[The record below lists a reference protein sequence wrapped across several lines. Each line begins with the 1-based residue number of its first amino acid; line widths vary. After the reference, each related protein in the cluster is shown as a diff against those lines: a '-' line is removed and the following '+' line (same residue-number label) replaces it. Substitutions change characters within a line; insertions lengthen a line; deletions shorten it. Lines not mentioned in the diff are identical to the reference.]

1 MFLCITGG
9 AYAAGVEH
17 RLGQI
22 APGFLGDLVLVDPAV
37 LVDSEKLFS
46 LVPDMVLVGGL
57 VSVLN
62 TTSRSEGTPVLEK
75 CSQPLSYLQPEA
87 AMLPSDTLS
96 EAVYHPGRGGYPS
109 AAVDNQQESEE
120 EEEMYCV
127 PVPKRRR
134 NMNASAGFSLPM
146 GLKCACILSGKFCS
160 TN

>member
-1 MFLCITGG
+1 MFLCIAGG

-37 LVDSEKLFS
+37 LVDSEKLFA

-57 VSVLN
+57 LSVVN
-62 TTSRSEGTPVLEK
+62 TTSRSGSTPVLEK

-109 AAVDNQQESEE
+109 TAVDILQ

-127 PVPKRRR
+127 PVQKRRR
-134 NMNASAGFSLPM
+134 NMNASAGFNLPM